1 MILDST
7 QNSYF
12 LVISEIILDSN
23 QNFYSHVRNDFGFH
37 LKYFMVMSEII
48 LDSTQNILWSH

>member
-48 LDSTQNILWSH
+48 LDST